1 MVGVLTAVLLL
12 GDKEKLLFRKNIKR
26 GASGVKQSEERGGQ
40 MLRGYESDR
49 G

>member
-1 MVGVLTAVLLL
+1 MVGVLKAVLLL
-12 GDKEKLLFRKNIKR
+12 GDREKLLFRKNIKR
-26 GASGVKQSEERGGQ
+26 GALGGKQSEERGQ